1 MYGVQAYQGWL
12 CLLLKEGFCIF
23 CTGLSGLTVDV
34 VLRGGAK
41 ISGLTLVFGGG
52 EKGKRE
58 RERARVRER
67 ATARASEK
75 ERVFRLPLTEV

>member
-58 RERARVRER
+58 RERERESERER
-67 ATARASEK
+67 LREPAKKSE
-75 ERVFRLPLTEV
+75 FLGFP